1 MDVFIPA
8 DIKSELSSLALTP
21 TKTSTTSGM
30 MKSCP
35 SSRRNENQ
43 PTHHHG
49 SALVFPP
56 AYDRPIPTT
65 SSVEVLIT
73 TIQTVTQPKESQL
86 PTNMAAVDISAET
99 NQFLQYKVY
108 RLV

>member
-1 MDVFIPA
+1 MKTNPPIIMLGIMD
-8 DIKSELSSLALTP
+8 LSWS
-21 TKTSTTSGM
+21 SHQFTTG
-30 MKSCP
+30 
-35 SSRRNENQ
+35 
-43 PTHHHG
+43 
-49 SALVFPP
+49 L
-56 AYDRPIPTT
+56 PTT